1 MTARRGAEAGNAPG
15 IAAGRWARVGAAA
28 WPLFQATAAATAA
41 WGIASRFAGHADPFF
56 APVAAVVAL
65 NAPRG
70 ERGSQAVRL
79 LLGVVVGILV
89 GEATVALLGGGAWW
103 LAAASFVAMAAA
115 HAVGGAR
122 IVVIQAGV
130 GAILT
135 VLAANGHAGV
145 HRLIDALIG
154 GGVAILFSQVIFPPE
169 PVSLLRRAEA
179 DALAGIAHGLDL
191 TAQALESGDDAA
203 ADRALATLRD
213 LRDRLGE
220 LARLRKVSGNVVR
233 HSAIWRSQRGPLVRE
248 RENADHLDLLGG
260 GCVMLARTAFGME
273 PSRRRALA
281 PGVRELAAVLAALAR
296 APGDR
301 DVRQRAADRALEV
314 SRSLG
319 DPAAPDDPA
328 DPAVAVVH
336 AVLRIVA
343 TDVMVFAGAD
353 PAQAAAATRA
363 ATGELRVPDPPPAP
377 RAPFGLDRWRGPR
390 GSSRELP
397 HREPGTPGGEPEE

>member
-1 MTARRGAEAGNAPG
+1 MIARRGAGAGNTPG
-15 IAAGRWARVGAAA
+15 TSAGPWAKVWQAA

-41 WGIASRFAGHADPFF
+41 WAIASRFAGHPDPFF

-70 ERGSQAVRL
+70 ERGLQAVRL
-79 LLGVVVGILV
+79 LLGVVLGILV
-89 GEATVALLGGGAWW
+89 GELTVALVGGGAGW
-103 LAAASFVAMAAA
+103 LAPASFVAMAAA
-115 HAVGGAR
+115 HAAGGAR

-135 VLAANGHAGV
+135 VLAAGGQAGV

-154 GGVAILFSQVIFPPE
+154 GGVALLFSQVLFSPE

-179 DALAGIAHGLDL
+179 DALAGIAQGLDL
-191 TAQALESGDDAA
+191 TAEALESDDVAV

-213 LRDRLGE
+213 LLAE
-220 LARLRKVSGNVVR
+220 LARLRKASGNVAR

-248 RENADHLDLLGG
+248 RENADHLDLLAG
-260 GCVMLARTAFGME
+260 GCVMLARTAFAIE
-273 PSRRRALA
+273 PPERRALA
-281 PGVRELAAVLAALAR
+281 PGVRDLASVLAALAQ

-301 DVRQRAADRALEV
+301 DIRQRAADRALEA
-314 SRSLG
+314 SRDL
-319 DPAAPDDPA
+319 AAGGAPS

-353 PAQAAAATRA
+353 AAQAAAAMLA
-363 ATGELRVPDPPPAP
+363 AGELRVPDPPQAP
-377 RAPFGLDRWRGPR
+377 RVPFGLDRWRGPR
-390 GSSRELP
+390 RVRESPRELP
-397 HREPGTPGGEPEE
+397 HRDADAPHDDPEQ

>member
-1 MTARRGAEAGNAPG
+1 VTARRGGGAGNTPG
-15 IAAGRWARVGAAA
+15 TSAGPWAKVWQAA

-41 WGIASRFAGHADPFF
+41 WAIASRFAGHPDPFF

-70 ERGSQAVRL
+70 ERGLQAVRL
-79 LLGVVVGILV
+79 LLGVVLGILV
-89 GEATVALLGGGAWW
+89 GELTVALVGGGAGW
-103 LAAASFVAMAAA
+103 LAPASFVAMAAA
-115 HAVGGAR
+115 HAAGGAR

-135 VLAANGHAGV
+135 VLAAGGQAGV

-154 GGVAILFSQVIFPPE
+154 GSVALLFSQVLFSPE

-191 TAQALESGDDAA
+191 TADALESDDVAV
-203 ADRALATLRD
+203 ADQALATLRD
-213 LRDRLGE
+213 LRDRLAE
-220 LARLRKVSGNVVR
+220 LARLRTASGNVAR

-248 RENADHLDLLGG
+248 RENADQLDLLAG
-260 GCVMLARTAFGME
+260 GCVMLARTAFAIE
-273 PSRRRALA
+273 PPERRALA
-281 PGVRELAAVLAALAR
+281 PGVRDLASVLAALAQ

-301 DVRQRAADRALEV
+301 DIRQRAADRALEA
-314 SRSLG
+314 SRDL
-319 DPAAPDDPA
+319 AAGGAPS

-353 PAQAAAATRA
+353 AAQAAAAMLA
-363 ATGELRVPDPPPAP
+363 AGELRVPDPPQAP
-377 RAPFGLDRWRGPR
+377 RVPFGLDRWGGARRVR

-397 HREPGTPGGEPEE
+397 RREADAPDDDPEQ

>member
-1 MTARRGAEAGNAPG
+1 VTARRGAGAGNAPG
-15 IAAGRWARVGAAA
+15 TAAGTWARVGAAA

-41 WGIASRFAGHADPFF
+41 WAIASRFGGHADPFF

-70 ERGSQAVRL
+70 ERGLQAVRL

-89 GEATVALLGGGAWW
+89 GELTVALLGGGAGW
-103 LAAASFVAMAAA
+103 LAPASFAAMAAA
-115 HAVGGAR
+115 HAAGGTR
-122 IVVIQAGV
+122 IVVIQAGT

-135 VLAANGHAGV
+135 VLAADGQAGV

-154 GGVAILFSQVIFPPE
+154 GGVSILFTQVLFSPE

-179 DALAGIAHGLDL
+179 DALGGIAHGLDL
-191 TAQALESGDDAA
+191 TAGALESDDVAA

-220 LARLRKVSGNVVR
+220 LARLRKASGNVAR
-233 HSAIWRSQRGPLVRE
+233 HSAIWRSQRAPLVRE

-260 GCVMLARTAFGME
+260 GCVMLARTAFTIE
-273 PSRRRALA
+273 PSERRALA
-281 PGVRELAAVLAALAR
+281 PSVRELAAVLAALAR

-314 SRSLG
+314 SRALSAG
-319 DPAAPDDPA
+319 EGPAA
-328 DPAVAVVH
+328 PAVAVVH
-336 AVLRIVA
+336 ALLRIVA

-353 PAQAAAATRA
+353 PAEAAAAVRA
-363 ATGELRVPDPPPAP
+363 AAGELRVPDPPPAP
-377 RAPFGLDRWRGPR
+377 RAPFGLDRWRVR
-390 GSSRELP
+390 GSSPELP
-397 HREPGTPGGEPEE
+397 RRESDAPAGEPEQ